1 MKNEKSAQNPMGGNQ
16 TLGRIAHSTG
26 LNMISQVMI
35 RLFSFLVNAIIIRF
49 VSLNYIGIVN
59 VRLTL
64 LSTSIL
70 FLSREPMRKVC
81 LDKGKEDWKSVCQL
95 AWLCVPIGA
104 VISLV
109 LCFIWIYVLPD
120 PNIPFYTPAVFIYAI
135 AALIC
140 LTSEPFYI
148 FTQLSLNTNIKVFV
162 ESEALFVRSVLNC
175 LLLALFPSLRLV
187 AFCLS
192 EFIYSLLYP
201 ILYLWKLRQLM
212 NAPDSD
218 ALHAYSLHAFR
229 PVFQPVPAGSMRLV
243 LLFFKQSFL
252 KQLLTEGEKYLLSF
266 SSVSMHDQGVY
277 EIVNNLGSLF
287 ARFLFQPLEEGAYL
301 FFSQASTRGQNQG
314 QQAST
319 VCVLLLRC
327 LCYFGSLVV
336 TFGYS
341 FASALLFLYGGAS
354 LTTPVAVRMF
364 RLYCVYV
371 LLLGVNGTSEAFFMA
386 TAPTETLTQYNRK
399 MVFFSV
405 VFVVVSFL
413 LTYPRL

>member
-1 MKNEKSAQNPMGGNQ
+1 M
-16 TLGRIAHSTG
+16 
-26 LNMISQVMI
+26 
-35 RLFSFLVNAIIIRF
+35 
-49 VSLNYIGIVN
+49 
-59 VRLTL
+59 
-64 LSTSIL
+64 
-70 FLSREPMRKVC
+70 
-81 LDKGKEDWKSVCQL
+81 
-95 AWLCVPIGA
+95 
-104 VISLV
+104 

-120 PNIPFYTPAVFIYAI
+120 PNIPFYTPVPNSSFCKTQAVFIYAI

-201 ILYLWKLRQLM
+201 ILFSSTLSLIPRYLWKLRQLM

-218 ALHAYSLHAFR
+218 ALHAHSLHAFC

-277 EIVNNLGSLF
+277 EIVNNLGLSLRLASSSSRSRRAPISSSPKFLRLLSLTCRPPRAVRTRASRPPPCASSSF
-287 ARFLFQPLEEGAYL
+287 AACATYASLLPLT
-301 FFSQASTRGQNQG
+301 Q
-314 QQAST
+314 
-319 VCVLLLRC
+319 
-327 LCYFGSLVV
+327 FGSLVV

-371 LLLGVNGTSEAFFMA
+371 LLLGVNGTSEAFFMVG
-386 TAPTETLTQYNRK
+386 NRRGLN
-399 MVFFSV
+399 SRR
-405 VFVVVSFL
+405 
-413 LTYPRL
+413 PRPRRR